1 MQKNFKCIFTDINVN
16 KGDKK
21 MQKMIELNP
30 DANHLL
36 ALFAKD
42 TFYQPYR
49 FQKYLRII
57 ISYHE
62 YKIFVKICI
71 RNNLNILHFS
81 LQKYQDA
88 LKDSNL
94 LKRLY
99 FLDLSDVIIHELLL
113 SCSFDRPC
121 IDIRHFFDTASDL
134 ISIDECGTAFEILDN
149 DYKSKSF
156 DLLEKD
162 KSNFTLINAQLDTRK
177 QRIFEY
183 GMYLRALAFK
193 SKAEEFNI
201 IGG

>member
-1 MQKNFKCIFTDINVN
+1 
-16 KGDKK
+16 

-49 FQKYLRII
+49 FQEYLRIVI
-57 ISYHE
+57 GYSE
-62 YKIFVKICI
+62 YKMFVKVCI
-71 RNNLNILHFS
+71 RNNLSVLHFS

-99 FLDLSDVIIHELLL
+99 LLDLSDVIIHELLL
-113 SCSFDRPC
+113 SCSYDKPC
-121 IDIRHFFDTASDL
+121 IDIRHFFESAVDL
-134 ISIDECGTAFEILDN
+134 VSMYDCGDAFETLDVN
-149 DYKSKSF
+149 CKTKSL

-162 KSNFTLINAQLDTRK
+162 KSNFLLINTQIDSSK
-177 QRIFEY
+177 QRILEY
-183 GMYLRALAFK
+183 GMYMRALAFK
-193 SKAEEFNI
+193 PKAEEFNI